1 MRKKEAGDEKVMQA
15 TSEANKL
22 MSEPMR
28 KAIEDVKRLR
38 TEREAYQLDITAL
51 QETKA
56 ATLVLSDRIEAVK
69 WEHEIMT
76 QRLARLVG
84 ERDALADKFRAAVH
98 EIAQKASFK
107 QQLLEQKLAV
117 VTEERERAALVLGEV
132 LGAANV
138 EGGAGGGGGGGGG
151 GGEEGGGG
159 AGALQ
164 QRDAQIAAL
173 QEELAALT
181 QVYDGT
187 LGALRQRMAE
197 MRLNEADLGFQL
209 ASAHDILLGA
219 AAVL

>member
-38 TEREAYQLDITAL
+38 TEREAYQLDIAAL

-56 ATLVLSDRIEAVK
+56 ATLVVSDRMEAVK
-69 WEHEIMT
+69 WEHEILT
-76 QRLARLVG
+76 QRLVRLEA
-84 ERDALADKFRAAVH
+84 ERDALAEKFRAAVH

-107 QQLLEQKLAV
+107 QQLLEQKLVV

-138 EGGAGGGGGGGGG
+138 EGGGGGGGGAG
-151 GGEEGGGG
+151 
-159 AGALQ
+159 GALQ

-173 QEELAALT
+173 QEELGALT
-181 QVYDGT
+181 QVYEGT
-187 LGALRQRMAE
+187 LGALRQRMAD
-197 MRLNEADLGFQL
+197 MRLAEADLGFPL
-209 ASAHDILLGA
+209 ASAADILLGKAGA
-219 AAVL
+219 AAAL

>member
-1 MRKKEAGDEKVMQA
+1 MRKKEAGDEKVLQA

-38 TEREAYQLDITAL
+38 SEREAYRLDIAAL

-56 ATLVLSDRIEAVK
+56 ATLVVSDRMEAVK

-76 QRLARLVG
+76 QRLARLVA
-84 ERDALADKFRAAVH
+84 ERDALAEKFRAAVH

-117 VTEERERAALVLGEV
+117 VTEERERAAVVLGEV

-138 EGGAGGGGGGGGG
+138 EGAGGGGGGGGD
-151 GGEEGGGG
+151 GGGG
-159 AGALQ
+159 VGVLQ

-173 QEELAALT
+173 QEELAALS

-187 LGALRQRMAE
+187 LGALRHRMAA
-197 MRLNEADLGFQL
+197 MHLSEADLGFPL
-209 ASAHDILLGA
+209 ASAQDILWGGA
-219 AAVL
+219 Q

>member
-38 TEREAYQLDITAL
+38 TEREAYRLDIAAL

-56 ATLVLSDRIEAVK
+56 ATLVVSDRMEALK

-76 QRLARLVG
+76 QRLARMVA
-84 ERDALADKFRAAVH
+84 ERDTLAEKFRAAVH

-138 EGGAGGGGGGGGG
+138 EGGGGGGGGS
-151 GGEEGGGG
+151 GGGG
-159 AGALQ
+159 AGVLA
-164 QRDAQIAAL
+164 QRDAQIAEL

-181 QVYDGT
+181 QVYDGA

-197 MRLNEADLGFQL
+197 MRLSEADLGFPL
-209 ASAHDILLGA
+209 ASARDILLGA
-219 AAVL
+219 QK